1 MPLTDTA
8 IKNAKPGPTT
18 KKLSDGSGLQ
28 LWVKPNGAKLWC
40 LAYRDQAGKQQKL
53 SFGPYPDLS
62 LADARAKRGEAKRR
76 LALGTDLRQHANQE
90 KANRAL
96 AEANVKA
103 NTFAALASE
112 LLAKKKREG
121 KASNTIGKRE
131 WLYSLAGNAFGR
143 RPIAEI
149 TPPEV
154 LKVLQAVESTGRLET
169 ARRMRSSI
177 GEVFRFAVA
186 TGRATNDPTF
196 ALRGALAKP
205 QVKHRAAILE
215 PARFG
220 ELLRAIDGF
229 RGQPETVAALKLMA
243 LVYQR
248 PGELRKAEWCEF
260 DLDKAVWNIPA
271 SRMKMRRDQRVPLAR
286 QAVAI
291 LRDLHTIMGRG
302 DLVFPGIV
310 SVRKPISENT
320 LNIALRRM
328 GFGADE
334 MTSHGFRATA
344 STILNESGLFSA
356 DAIEIA
362 QARRDKNAV
371 RAIYSRSDFFEERQR
386 MAQWWA
392 DYLDALRGN
401 AELPTGV
408 ETANGQGSPG

>member
-8 IKNAKPGPTT
+8 IKNAKPGLTI

-62 LADARAKRGEAKRR
+62 LADARAKRGEAKRL

-90 KANRAL
+90 KANKAI
-96 AEANVKA
+96 AEANARA
-103 NTFAALASE
+103 NTFEALASE

-131 WLYSLAGNAFGR
+131 WLYSLAGHSFGK

-154 LKVLQAVESTGRLET
+154 LKALQTVEATGRLET

-177 GEVFRFAVA
+177 GEVFRFAIA

-220 ELLRAIDGF
+220 ELLRAIDAF
-229 RGQPETVAALKLMA
+229 RGQPETVAALKLIA

-248 PGELRKAEWCEF
+248 PGELRQAEWREF
-260 DLDKAVWNIPA
+260 DLDKAVWSIPA
-271 SRMKMRRDQRVPLAR
+271 MRMKMRRDQRVPLAR

-291 LRDLHTIMGRG
+291 LRELQTITGRG

-334 MTSHGFRATA
+334 MTAHGFRATA

-356 DAIEIA
+356 DAIEIS
-362 QARRDKNAV
+362 QSRKDKNAV

-392 DYLDALRGN
+392 DYLDQLRYTKN
-401 AELPTGV
+401 V
-408 ETANGQGSPG
+408 SPDGGII